1 MRKYI
6 RNYVEGGTY
15 FFTMVTKNR
24 KPLFQDPSLCY
35 FFMAGVEKIK
45 SRYPFDLDAYVI
57 LPDHIHLLI
66 SLPAGMRDYSNII
79 KEVKKSVTKEI
90 RKHLDQPDL
99 VVWQDRFWEHTIR
112 DERDMK
118 THYDYIHYNPVKHG
132 YVESADQ
139 WKWSSIDGDS
149 RKMEIESSLE
159 QIKIMNQ
166 QGYSFGE

>member
-15 FFTMVTKNR
+15 FFTMVTKFR

-132 YVESADQ
+132 YVESAYQ

-149 RKMEIESSLE
+149 RKMEVESSLE
-159 QIKIMNQ
+159 QIRIMNQ